1 MPMYSDNS
9 LLPKETIRLA
19 ALGMLS
25 DGGKTYGELA
35 NEIRH
40 FISRIVGPSLELMG
54 TSIELLRYEGLIASD
69 GEGED
74 ALLSNT
80 DAGRTEL
87 GELLQAAIRP
97 PFNDLNKLAMSL
109 KIRFLHLL
117 ERDGRRDQAD
127 MMIDASRSEVARLTD
142 LQKSQNGDPG
152 YFSDWL
158 DHDIGLAKSRLT
170 WLEDFRAKL

>member
-1 MPMYSDNS
+1 MYSDHS

-19 ALGMLS
+19 ALGMMS
-25 DGGKTYGELA
+25 DGDKTYGALA

-40 FISRIVGPSLELMG
+40 FISRIAGPSLDLMG
-54 TSIELLRYEGLIASD
+54 TSIELLRYEGLIAFE

-74 ALLSNT
+74 ALLSIT
-80 DAGRTEL
+80 EAGRVEL
-87 GELLQAAIRP
+87 GELLLAAIRP

-117 ERDGRRDQAD
+117 DAGGQRDQAD
-127 MMIDASRSEVARLTD
+127 MMIEASRSEVARLTD
-142 LQKSQNGDPG
+142 LRKSQDGGQG
-152 YFSDWL
+152 YFLDWL

-170 WLEDFRAKL
+170 WLQDFRARL